1 MIYRVKQFYWGITY
15 KINKEDREFINK
27 YLDKYEL
34 ELFNNLSTSEQSHSI
49 RTARDVKKINRDNEA
64 EYKLVRA
71 ALLHDIGKI
80 EKSLNVIDKSV
91 MVLLHKFTK
100 GKIKKFIGIKKVD
113 VYYNHAEK
121 GYNILKQYLDDERVL
136 YLIRNH
142 HNEEIVNDKE
152 LEILKECDSK
162 NWGDKYDF

>member
-1 MIYRVKQFYWGITY
+1 MLYRVKQFYWAITY
-15 KINKEDREFINK
+15 KINKEDKEFINK

-34 ELFNNLSTSEQSHSI
+34 KLFNNLGKSEQSHSI
-49 RTARDVKKINRDNEA
+49 RTAKDVKKIIKNNRA
-64 EYKLVRA
+64 EYKLIRA

-80 EKSLNVIDKSV
+80 EKNLNVIDKSV

-100 GKIKKFIGIKKVD
+100 GKLKKFTGIKKVD

-121 GYNILKQYLDDERVL
+121 GYNILKQHLDDERVL

-142 HNEEIVNDKE
+142 HNEEIINDKE

-162 NWGDKYDF
+162 NWGDKHDF